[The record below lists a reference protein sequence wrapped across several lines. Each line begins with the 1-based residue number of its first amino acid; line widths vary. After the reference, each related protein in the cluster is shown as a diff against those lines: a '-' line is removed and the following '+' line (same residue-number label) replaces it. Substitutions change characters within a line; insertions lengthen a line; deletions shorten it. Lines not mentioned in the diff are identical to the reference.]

1 MTDETLRSRNRWVIW
16 LGIAITLGPLVPYA
30 ARGLSDRSNAQP
42 DIQAPAPAPAGAAM
56 SYLPVRAE
64 AST

>member
-30 ARGLSDRSNAQP
+30 ARGLGDRANAEREM
-42 DIQAPAPAPAGAAM
+42 QAPAPAAAPV
-56 SYLPVRAE
+56 SYLPAGSEARA
-64 AST
+64 